1 MPRRRKTLR
10 SASEEYSRILELVG
24 RYAIHCSGVALS
36 CKKFG
41 DSLTSI
47 SVPASATTVE
57 RIRQI
62 YGSSIANE
70 LIIFE
75 KTSKE
80 WGFKANGWVTNVN
93 YNAKKT
99 AFILFINHRAVESAA
114 IKKAMEQTY
123 SSFLPKNGHGFIYLS
138 LEIEPHR
145 VDVNVHP
152 TKKEVFF
159 LDEDE
164 VISML
169 VNELRERLSKVDE
182 SRIFVTRSL
191 VQDSN
196 RTSGVPSS
204 TNRSKVSYSAYGSSV
219 KRVYDHDLIRT
230 DSRER
235 KITTLLPA
243 AVRSSSPVAGDGADD
258 TENSKYRYEPR
269 TPTTCRLASIK
280 ELRAEVVE
288 ALHYELGQT
297 LFRHVYVGV
306 VDFPRRIV
314 AIQSGIRLL
323 LVDYGMLANELFY
336 QIGLADFGNF
346 GSFRF
351 DPPLS
356 LKEMLRI
363 GTEIERARQCD
374 DSEELDWSEVIDVVY
389 QQLMDRREM
398 LAEYFELR
406 ISEDGELEGIPL
418 LLKDYTPSLVK
429 LPHFLLRLGPHVNW
443 KEEKPCFET
452 FLAELASF
460 YTPESLP
467 NPPVTKLSKNGT
479 ASSKIPTRTAANGGD
494 INMYD
499 NVDNDDDEDDNDKD
513 ENRYKMSQPAVEN
526 GKESSNHS
534 TSKDRKNDDDV
545 LDDSQQQQEDPEIV
559 ARRSEIEK
567 AIERV
572 FFPAFKTRL
581 VATKGLLAGV
591 MEIADLKSLYKVF
604 ERC

>member
-1 MPRRRKTLR
+1 MPRRKKTLR

-47 SVPASATTVE
+47 SVPANATTVE

-75 KTSKE
+75 NSSKD

-164 VISML
+164 VIGILMK
-169 VNELRERLSKVDE
+169 ELRERLSKVDE

-191 VQDSN
+191 VQDSS
-196 RTSGVPSS
+196 RATGVPSS

-243 AVRSSSPVAGDGADD
+243 AARPSSPMAEDD
-258 TENSKYRYEPR
+258 LNDPEDSQYRNVSKI
-269 TPTTCRLASIK
+269 PTTCRLASVK

-297 LFRHVYVGV
+297 LFSHVYVGI
-306 VDFPRRIV
+306 VDFSRRIV

-374 DSEELDWSEVIDVVY
+374 DSEDVDWNEVIDAVY
-389 QQLMDRREM
+389 KQLIDRREM
-398 LAEYFELR
+398 LAEYFELK
-406 ISEDGELEGIPL
+406 ISEDGDLEGIPL

-467 NPPVTKLSKNGT
+467 NPPVAKSSKNAT
-479 ASSKIPTRTAANGGD
+479 TTSKDHSRRGNG
-494 INMYD
+494 
-499 NVDNDDDEDDNDKD
+499 DDDEGVQTENVADNASDGEQARHGNGINNSDNNTSTNENNDDNKNE
-513 ENRYKMSQPAVEN
+513 EN
-526 GKESSNHS
+526 SNED
-534 TSKDRKNDDDV
+534 T
-545 LDDSQQQQEDPEIV
+545 QYQQENPEITS
-559 ARRSEIEK
+559 RRTELEK
-567 AIERV
+567 AIEHT

-581 VATKGLLAGV
+581 VATKGLLSGV

>member
-164 VISML
+164 VISIL

-494 INMYD
+494 INMNEND
-499 NVDNDDDEDDNDKD
+499 DNDDDEDDNDKD
-513 ENRYKMSQPAVEN
+513 ETRYKTNQSAAEN
-526 GKESSNHS
+526 GKGSSNHS
-534 TSKDRKNDDDV
+534 TSKDGKNDDDV
-545 LDDSQQQQEDPEIV
+545 LDDSRQQQEDPEIV

-567 AIERV
+567 AIEQV

>member
-10 SASEEYSRILELVG
+10 SASEEYSRVLELVG
-24 RYAIHCSGVALS
+24 RYAIHCTGVALS

-47 SVPASATTVE
+47 SVPANATAVE

-70 LIIFE
+70 LVAFE
-75 KTSKE
+75 TSSKD

-164 VISML
+164 VIGIL
-169 VNELRERLSKVDE
+169 AKELREKLSKSDE
-182 SRIFVTRSL
+182 SRVFVTRSL
-191 VQDSN
+191 MPELS
-196 RTSGVPSS
+196 RASGGHSS
-204 TNRSKVSYSAYGSSV
+204 TNRNKHSYSAYGSSV

-235 KITTLLPA
+235 KITTMLPA
-243 AVRSSSPVAGDGADD
+243 TARSSSPIIDDGADRA
-258 TENSKYRYEPR
+258 ENSQYQYISR
-269 TPTTCRLASIK
+269 TPTACKLASIK
-280 ELRAEVVE
+280 ELRADVVD
-288 ALHYELGQT
+288 ALHSELGQT
-297 LFRHVYVGV
+297 LFNHVYVGI
-306 VDFPRRIV
+306 VDFPRRIA

-336 QIGLADFGNF
+336 QIGLSDFGNY
-346 GSFRF
+346 GAFRF

-356 LKEMLRI
+356 LRTMLRI
-363 GTEIERARQCD
+363 GTDIERDHKCNS
-374 DSEELDWSEVIDVVY
+374 SEDVDWDEVIDAVY
-389 QQLMDRREM
+389 KQIMDRREM
-398 LAEYFELR
+398 LAEYFELT
-406 ISEDGELEGIPL
+406 ISDDGELIGIPL
-418 LLKDYTPSLVK
+418 LLKDYMPSLAK
-429 LPHFLLRLGPHVNW
+429 LPHFLLRLGPYVNW
-443 KEEKPCFET
+443 KEEKPCFES

-460 YTPESLP
+460 YTPEALP
-467 NPPVTKLSKNGT
+467 NPPIARSTDTSDLNSNRNG
-479 ASSKIPTRTAANGGD
+479 RDEAAQ
-494 INMYD
+494 
-499 NVDNDDDEDDNDKD
+499 DNDNEDKD
-513 ENRYKMSQPAVEN
+513 EEIHPQGMQSNDQPSHNGSKEIFSEDTNVDRNNDGSKEGAVRDTEHQ
-526 GKESSNHS
+526 EE
-534 TSKDRKNDDDV
+534 DR
-545 LDDSQQQQEDPEIV
+545 EITI
-559 ARRSEIEK
+559 RRAEVEK
-567 AIERV
+567 AIEHV

-581 VATKGLLAGV
+581 VATKGLLSGV

>member
-24 RYAIHCSGVALS
+24 RYAIHCTGVALS

-47 SVPASATTVE
+47 SVPANAIAID

-70 LIIFE
+70 LVAFE
-75 KTSKE
+75 TSSKD

-114 IKKAMEQTY
+114 IKKVMEQTY

-164 VISML
+164 VIGIL
-169 VNELRERLSKVDE
+169 AKELREKLSKSDE
-182 SRIFVTRSL
+182 SRIFATKTL
-191 VQDSN
+191 VPEPS
-196 RTSGVPSS
+196 RASGIPSS
-204 TNRSKVSYSAYGSSV
+204 TNRSKFSYSAKGSSV

-235 KITTLLPA
+235 KITTMLPA
-243 AVRSSSPVAGDGADD
+243 TARSSPPVADDGTKDAN
-258 TENSKYRYEPR
+258 NSQYQYISK
-269 TPTTCRLASIK
+269 TPTVCRLASVK

-288 ALHYELGQT
+288 ALHSELGQT
-297 LFRHVYVGV
+297 LFSHVYVGI
-306 VDFPRRIV
+306 VDFSRRIA

-336 QIGLADFGNF
+336 QIGLSDFGNY
-346 GSFRF
+346 GAFRF

-356 LKEMLRI
+356 LKTMLRI
-363 GTEIERARQCD
+363 GTDIERARQD
-374 DSEELDWSEVIDVVY
+374 DSSEDVDWNEVIDAVY
-389 QQLMDRREM
+389 KQLMERKEM
-398 LAEYFELR
+398 LAEYFELT
-406 ISEDGELEGIPL
+406 ISEEGELIGIPL
-418 LLKDYTPSLVK
+418 LLKDYMPSLAK
-429 LPHFLLRLGPHVNW
+429 LPHFLLRLGPYVNW
-443 KEEKPCFET
+443 KEEKPCFES

-460 YTPESLP
+460 YTPEALP
-467 NPPVTKLSKNGT
+467 NPSIAKPRDASDLSNDHDEIKEAAHENKNEDKDQGSHT
-479 ASSKIPTRTAANGGD
+479 RGMRDNDESHHSSSKETSAEIA
-494 INMYD
+494 
-499 NVDNDDDEDDNDKD
+499 NVDGNNNGVEKSAAHDAKHQEEEEED
-513 ENRYKMSQPAVEN
+513 
-526 GKESSNHS
+526 H
-534 TSKDRKNDDDV
+534 
-545 LDDSQQQQEDPEIV
+545 EIIS
-559 ARRSEIEK
+559 RRAEVEK
-567 AIERV
+567 AIEHI

-581 VATKGLLAGV
+581 VATKGLLSGI